1 MPTPPGGL
9 HARSRQWRQAVLR
22 RRGGRARPRRSG
34 DAAEADGAAAAWRPR
49 IRPHQLQARL
59 LRAHRHCPTRLS
71 RPPRQR
77 PQRGRAAGALD
88 APAQWGDDVK
98 AFCDIVGIVDP
109 IVLGVSFGG
118 FVAMSYATRHPEHP
132 AKLILISTEAK
143 GQSYL
148 EQRVALFESLG
159 GPEVGALARR
169 RFLETGGHKD
179 QASVEAWQ
187 RLALPLY
194 TRKGHDPEMMA
205 RALRRPAVLQWFTR
219 PGGEVTS
226 FDLVPDLH
234 RISCPTLVMGGEDDP
249 MTPIAC
255 QVDIAAA
262 LRPDLVRFE
271 RFADCGHGVVSDQPE
286 RAFAVIRDFILGTHG

>member
-1 MPTPPGGL
+1 
-9 HARSRQWRQAVLR
+9 
-22 RRGGRARPRRSG
+22 
-34 DAAEADGAAAAWRPR
+34 
-49 IRPHQLQARL
+49 
-59 LRAHRHCPTRLS
+59 
-71 RPPRQR
+71 
-77 PQRGRAAGALD
+77 
-88 APAQWGDDVK
+88 
-98 AFCDIVGIVDP
+98 
-109 IVLGVSFGG
+109 VLGVSFGG